1 MEPKCSTCGLLLTA
15 MILIAES
22 GSTKCDWV
30 VLRPDGSEYKR
41 FSTMGFNP
49 YFHSASFIEEEL
61 SGNEV
66 VSEIREKVDFVYF
79 YGAGASSET
88 LKDIVKDG
96 LELVLPNAEVSVD
109 HDLVASAYSTY
120 TGEPAITCI
129 LGTGSNSCYFDGTT
143 VSEEVPALAYVLG
156 DEGSASFIGKRLVS
170 DFLYKKLPEEMAQD
184 FFATYQLDKDEII
197 TSVYNKPN
205 ANVYLA
211 SFSRFAGKHMEN
223 EYVKTIV
230 REGFAKF
237 ADIHI
242 ACFENCHEVPV
253 HFVGSVGAIFQDIL
267 KEVLEERNMKL
278 GQIMRKPVDGLI
290 KYHLEYLKI
299 LEAYQD

>member
-1 MEPKCSTCGLLLTA
+1 

-30 VLRPDGSEYKR
+30 ALNPDGSEFKR

-49 YFHSASFIEEEL
+49 YFHSAPFMHEEL
-61 SGNEV
+61 SGNGV
-66 VSEIREKVDFVYF
+66 VSTIHGSVDFVYF
-79 YGAGASSET
+79 YGAGASSES
-88 LKDIVKDG
+88 LKDIIHDG
-96 LELVLPNAEVSVD
+96 LKRVFKNATINVD

-129 LGTGSNSCYFDGTT
+129 LGTGSNSCYFDGET
-143 VSEEVPALAYVLG
+143 VSDEVPALAYILG

-170 DFLYKKLPEEMAQD
+170 DFLYKRLPEEMAVD
-184 FFATYQLDKDEII
+184 FFDTYGLDKDEIV

-205 ANVYLA
+205 ANVYLS
-211 SFSRFAGKHMEN
+211 SFSRFAGKHMEHP
-223 EYVKTIV
+223 YVKTIV
-230 REGFAKF
+230 REGFVKF

-242 ACFENCHEVPV
+242 GCFAKATEVPV
-253 HFVGSVGAIFQDIL
+253 HFVGSVGAIFHEIL
-267 KEVLEERNMKL
+267 KEVLEERGFRL

-290 KYHLEYLKI
+290 KYHLKYLNI
-299 LEAYQD
+299 LNAYQV

>member
-1 MEPKCSTCGLLLTA
+1 

-30 VLRPDGSEYKR
+30 ALNPNGAEYAR

-49 YFHSASFIEEEL
+49 YFHSAPFIEEEL
-61 SGNEV
+61 GGNAV
-66 VSEIREKVDFVYF
+66 IRRIINSVDYVYF
-79 YGAGASSET
+79 YGAGASSES
-88 LKDIVKDG
+88 LKDIIKDG
-96 LELVLPNAEVSVD
+96 LQRIMPKSKINVD

-120 TGEPAITCI
+120 TGIPAITCI
-129 LGTGSNSCYFDGTT
+129 LGTGSNSCYFDGES
-143 VSEEVPALAYVLG
+143 VSEEVPALGYVLG

-170 DFLYKKLPEEMAQD
+170 DFLYKRLPAEMAED
-184 FFATYQLDKDEII
+184 FYLTYQLDKDEII
-197 TSVYNKPN
+197 TNIYNKPN

-211 SFSRFAGKHMEN
+211 SFSRFAGKHMETP
-223 EYVKTIV
+223 YVKMIV

-242 ACFENCHEVPV
+242 ACFENCREVPI
-253 HFVGSVGAIFQDIL
+253 HFVGSVGAIFHELL
-267 KEVLEERNMKL
+267 KDVLEERGMNI

-290 KYHLEYLKI
+290 KYHVEYLKI
-299 LEAYQD
+299 LKVYQAQS

>member
-1 MEPKCSTCGLLLTA
+1 

-30 VLRPDGSEYKR
+30 VLNSDGSERQR

-49 YFHSASFIEEEL
+49 YFHSASFIHEEL
-61 SGNEV
+61 SENKVVKTICNEV
-66 VSEIREKVDFVYF
+66 EFVYF
-79 YGAGASSET
+79 YGAGASSES

-96 LELVLPNAEVSVD
+96 LQRVLLNAQVNVD
-109 HDLVASAYSTY
+109 HDLLASAYSTY

-129 LGTGSNSCYFDGTT
+129 LGTGSNSCYFDGET
-143 VSEEVPALAYVLG
+143 VSEEVPALAYILG

-170 DFLYKKLPEEMAQD
+170 DFLYKKLPAEMAED
-184 FFATYQLDKDEII
+184 FFNTYQLDKDEII

-211 SFSRFAGKHMEN
+211 SFSRFAGKHMN
-223 EYVKTIV
+223 SPYVKHIV

-237 ADIHI
+237 ADTHI
-242 ACFENCHEVPV
+242 ACFDNYKDVPV
-253 HFVGSVGAIFQDIL
+253 HFVGSVGAIFHEIL
-267 KEVLEERNMKL
+267 AEVLDEREMRL

-290 KYHLEYLKI
+290 KYHLEI
-299 LEAYQD
+299 LNILDAYQV

>member
-1 MEPKCSTCGLLLTA
+1 

-30 VLRPDGSEYKR
+30 VLNSDGSEYKR

-49 YFHSASFIEEEL
+49 YFHSATFIYEEL
-61 SGNEV
+61 SDNAAFKAVGETI
-66 VSEIREKVDFVYF
+66 EFVYF
-79 YGAGASSET
+79 YGAGASSES
-88 LKDIVKDG
+88 LKDIIKDG
-96 LELVLPNAEVSVD
+96 LQMVLPEAVVNVD

-129 LGTGSNSCYFDGTT
+129 IGTGSNSCFFDGET
-143 VSEEVPALAYVLG
+143 VSEEVPALAYILG

-170 DFLYKKLPEEMAQD
+170 DFLYKKLPAEMAED
-184 FFATYQLDKDEII
+184 FYNTYQLDKDEII

-211 SFSRFAGKHMEN
+211 SFSRFAGKHMEHP
-223 EYVKTIV
+223 YVKKIV
-230 REGFAKF
+230 REGFEKF

-242 ACFENCHEVPV
+242 ACFSNCKLVPV
-253 HFVGSVGAIFQDIL
+253 HFVGSVGAIFHEIL
-267 KEVLEERNMKL
+267 EDVLAERNMKL

-290 KYHLEYLKI
+290 KYHLEYLKV
-299 LEAYQD
+299 LEAYKV

>member
-1 MEPKCSTCGLLLTA
+1 

-30 VLRPDGSEYKR
+30 ALNPDGTEHVR

-49 YFHSASFIEEEL
+49 YFHSAPFIQEEL
-61 SGNEV
+61 GGNAV
-66 VSEIREKVDFVYF
+66 VRRIKNSVDYVYF
-79 YGAGASSET
+79 YGAGASSES
-88 LKDIVKDG
+88 LKDI
-96 LELVLPNAEVSVD
+96 
-109 HDLVASAYSTY
+109 
-120 TGEPAITCI
+120 AITCI
-129 LGTGSNSCYFDGTT
+129 LGTGSNSCYFDGES

-170 DFLYKKLPEEMAQD
+170 DFLYKRLPAEMAED
-184 FFATYQLDKDEII
+184 FYLTYQLDKDEII

-223 EYVKTIV
+223 PYVKMIV

-242 ACFENCHEVPV
+242 ACFENCREVPI
-253 HFVGSVGAIFQDIL
+253 HFVGSVGAIFHELLED
-267 KEVLEERNMKL
+267 VLAERGMNM

-290 KYHLEYLKI
+290 KYHVEYLKV
-299 LEAYQD
+299 LEVYQAQS

>member
-1 MEPKCSTCGLLLTA
+1 

-30 VLRPDGSEYKR
+30 VLKSDGSEFAR

-61 SGNEV
+61 SEN
-66 VSEIREKVDFVYF
+66 KVIKKIHKKVEHVYF

-96 LELVLPNAEVSVD
+96 LERVVPNAFVRVD

-129 LGTGSNSCYFDGTT
+129 LGTGSNSCYFDGAS
-143 VSEEVPALAYVLG
+143 VSEEVPALAYILG
-156 DEGSASFIGKRLVS
+156 DEGSASFIGKKLVS
-170 DFLYKKLPEEMAQD
+170 DFLYKKLPTEMAED
-184 FFATYQLDKDEII
+184 FYNTYQLDKDEII

-223 EYVKTIV
+223 PYVKTIV

-242 ACFENCHEVPV
+242 ACFDNHKEVPI
-253 HFVGSVGAIFQDIL
+253 HFVGSVGAIFHEIL
-267 KEVLEERNMKL
+267 EEVLEERGMRL

-290 KYHLEYLKI
+290 KYHLEYLKV
-299 LEAYQD
+299 LEAYQT

>member
-1 MEPKCSTCGLLLTA
+1 

-30 VLRPDGSEYKR
+30 VLNSDGSEYKR

-49 YFHSASFIEEEL
+49 YFHSASFIKEEL
-61 SGNEV
+61 SENEV
-66 VSEIREKVDFVYF
+66 VKVIKNRVEFVYF
-79 YGAGASSET
+79 YGAGASSES
-88 LKDIVKDG
+88 LKDIVKEG
-96 LELVLPNAEVSVD
+96 LQHVLINAHVNVD

-129 LGTGSNSCYFDGTT
+129 LGTGSNSCYFDGVN

-170 DFLYKKLPEEMAQD
+170 DFLYKRLPSEMAKD
-184 FFATYQLDKDEII
+184 FFNTYQLDKDEII
-197 TSVYNKPN
+197 TSVYSKPN

-223 EYVKTIV
+223 PYVKGIV
-230 REGFAKF
+230 KEGFAKF

-242 ACFENCHEVPV
+242 ACFENYRDVPV
-253 HFVGSVGAIFQDIL
+253 HFVGSVGAIFHEIL
-267 KEVLEERNMKL
+267 EDVLAERGMRL
-278 GQIMRKPVDGLI
+278 GQILRKPVDGLI
-290 KYHLEYLKI
+290 KYHLDYLKV
-299 LEAYQD
+299 LDTYNV

>member
-1 MEPKCSTCGLLLTA
+1 
-15 MILIAES
+15 
-22 GSTKCDWV
+22 
-30 VLRPDGSEYKR
+30 
-41 FSTMGFNP
+41 MGFNP
-49 YFHSASFIEEEL
+49 YFHSASFINEEL
-61 SGNEV
+61 SENEV
-66 VSEIREKVDFVYF
+66 VKTIRTQVEFVYF
-79 YGAGASSET
+79 YGAGASSES

-96 LELVLPNAEVSVD
+96 LQQVLPNAHVNVD

-129 LGTGSNSCYFDGTT
+129 IGTGSNSCYFDGET

-170 DFLYKKLPEEMAQD
+170 DFLYKKLPTEMAED
-184 FFATYQLDKDEII
+184 FFNTYQLDKDEII

-211 SFSRFAGKHMEN
+211 SFSRFAGKHMEHP
-223 EYVKTIV
+223 YVKMIV

-242 ACFENCHEVPV
+242 ACFDNCKEVPV
-253 HFVGSVGAIFQDIL
+253 HFVGSVGAIFHEIL
-267 KEVLEERNMKL
+267 EEVLEERGMRL

-290 KYHLEYLKI
+290 KYHLEYLKV
-299 LEAYQD
+299 LDAYKV

>member
-1 MEPKCSTCGLLLTA
+1 

-30 VLRPDGSEYKR
+30 VLNPDGTEHVR

-49 YFHSASFIEEEL
+49 YFHSAPFIEEEL
-61 SGNEV
+61 GSNAV
-66 VSEIREKVDFVYF
+66 VRSIKSSVDYVYF
-79 YGAGASSET
+79 YGAGASSES
-88 LKDIVKDG
+88 LKDIIKDG
-96 LELVLPNAEVSVD
+96 LQRIMPGAKINVD

-120 TGEPAITCI
+120 TGVPAITCI
-129 LGTGSNSCYFDGTT
+129 LGTGSNSCYFDGES

-170 DFLYKKLPEEMAQD
+170 DFLYKRLPAEMAED
-184 FFATYQLDKDEII
+184 FYLTYQLDKDEII

-223 EYVKTIV
+223 PYVRMIV

-242 ACFENCHEVPV
+242 ACFKNCREVPM
-253 HFVGSVGAIFQDIL
+253 HFVGSVGAIFHEIL
-267 KEVLEERNMKL
+267 EDVLAERGMNM

-290 KYHLEYLKI
+290 KYHVEYLKV
-299 LEAYQD
+299 LEVYQAQS

>member
-1 MEPKCSTCGLLLTA
+1 

-30 VLRPDGSEYKR
+30 VLNSDGTEHKR

-49 YFHSASFIEEEL
+49 YFHSASFIHEEL
-61 SGNEV
+61 SENEV
-66 VSEIREKVDFVYF
+66 VKTIYSQVEFVYF
-79 YGAGASSET
+79 YGAGASSES

-96 LELVLPNAEVSVD
+96 LQQVLPNAHVSVD

-129 LGTGSNSCYFDGTT
+129 IGTGSNSCFFDGAE
-143 VSEEVPALAYVLG
+143 VSEEVPALAYILG

-170 DFLYKKLPEEMAQD
+170 DFLYKKLPAEMAED
-184 FFATYQLDKDEII
+184 FFNTYQLDKDEII

-223 EYVKTIV
+223 PYVKQIV

-242 ACFENCHEVPV
+242 ACFDNCKEVPV
-253 HFVGSVGAIFQDIL
+253 HFVGSVGAIFHEIL
-267 KEVLEERNMKL
+267 EEVLEERGMRL

-290 KYHLEYLKI
+290 KYHLEYLKV
-299 LEAYQD
+299 LDAYKV

>member
-1 MEPKCSTCGLLLTA
+1 

-30 VLRPDGSEYKR
+30 ALNPDGSEYKR

-49 YFHSASFIEEEL
+49 YFHSAPFIREEL
-61 SGNEV
+61 SSNAV
-66 VSEIREKVDFVYF
+66 VSNINGSVDFVYF
-79 YGAGASSET
+79 YGAGASSES
-88 LKDIVKDG
+88 LKDIIHDG
-96 LELVLPNAEVSVD
+96 LKQVFVNATINVD

-129 LGTGSNSCYFDGTT
+129 LGTGSNSCYFDGET
-143 VSEEVPALAYVLG
+143 VSDEVPALAYILG

-170 DFLYKKLPEEMAQD
+170 DFLYKRLPEEMAVD
-184 FFATYQLDKDEII
+184 FFDTYGLDKDEIF

-211 SFSRFAGKHMEN
+211 SFSRFAGKHMEHP
-223 EYVKTIV
+223 YVKMIV

-242 ACFENCHEVPV
+242 GCFGNATEVPV
-253 HFVGSVGAIFQDIL
+253 HFVGSVGAIFHEIL
-267 KEVLEERNMKL
+267 EEVLEERGFRL

-290 KYHLEYLKI
+290 KYHLKYLNI
-299 LEAYQD
+299 LNAYQV